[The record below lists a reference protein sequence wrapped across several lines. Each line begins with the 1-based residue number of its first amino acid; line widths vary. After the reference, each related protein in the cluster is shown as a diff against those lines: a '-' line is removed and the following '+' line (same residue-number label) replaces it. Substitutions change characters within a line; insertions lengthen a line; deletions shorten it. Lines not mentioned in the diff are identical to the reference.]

1 VLANQWD
8 TLWSVGGN
16 APDTTLL
23 RPFLL
28 ASNGDGV
35 FVYDGVAK
43 RVTAY
48 GADGVV
54 RWRFGRPGKG
64 PDEFDKVRDMRGS
77 RGGGVDLLDPR
88 NNRIL
93 RLRSDGTV
101 QARIPLSAIG
111 HAEQMVPLG
120 DTAFIL
126 LAEHPDSAFVV
137 MDTLGS
143 LRSRFSVAWAGFR
156 RLEPLARQGSMATS
170 GERWVLA
177 FSFGDGW
184 FAHRGVH
191 PEQFLGRFVEHTS
204 FPRVKAVSTAL
215 GTATQMEEYDACS
228 ACSVSIAG
236 STLYVH
242 FGGYTPVA
250 QRVVDLYDL
259 NGGTY
264 RGSWVL
270 PSVATVVDVFD
281 DRVYALAENPYPEL
295 LVLRPKPH
303 GH

>member
-8 TLWSVGGN
+8 TVWSVGGT

-28 ASNGDGV
+28 ASTGNGV

-48 GADGVV
+48 AADGAV
-54 RWRFGRPGKG
+54 RWRFGRQGKG
-64 PDEFDKVRDMRGS
+64 PDEFEKVRDMRVS

-88 NNRIL
+88 NNRIM
-93 RLRSDGTV
+93 RLNADGTV
-101 QARIPLSAIG
+101 RGRIPLSAIG

-120 DTAFIL
+120 DSAFVL
-126 LAEHPDSAFVV
+126 LAEHPESAFVV
-137 MDTLGS
+137 MDTLGK
-143 LRSRFSVAWAGFR
+143 LRERLTVAWDGFR
-156 RLEPLARQGSMATS
+156 RLESLARQGYMASS
-170 GERWVLA
+170 GGRWVFA

-184 FAHRGVH
+184 FACRGER
-191 PEQFLGRFVEHTS
+191 PERYVGRFVEHTG
-204 FPRVKAVSTAL
+204 FPKVKAVSTAL
-215 GTATQMEEYDACS
+215 GTAKQMDEYDACS
-228 ACSVSIAG
+228 ACSISIAG

-259 NGGTY
+259 DRGTY

-270 PSVATVVDVFD
+270 PSVAKAVDVAG
-281 DRVYALAENPYPEL
+281 DRVYALTENPYPEL
-295 LVLRPKPH
+295 IALRPRQRAP
-303 GH
+303 